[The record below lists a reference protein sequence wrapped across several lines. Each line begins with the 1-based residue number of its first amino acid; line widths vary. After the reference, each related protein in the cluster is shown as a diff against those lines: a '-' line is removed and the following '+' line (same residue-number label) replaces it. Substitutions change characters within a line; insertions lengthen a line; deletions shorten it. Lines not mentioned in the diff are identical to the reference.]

1 MSTFKPAS
9 EIKALTNTKF
19 NVAFQKEL
27 EMVTPQI
34 IELIDNAQERGEYTA
49 RVCFASCSSSAEV
62 YAEVKLAPNTLVR
75 PGIDFTMQT
84 KLMVSL
90 SKSLRDCGYYIGN
103 DSLLTDFC
111 ALGLHVL
118 TINWKS
124 DSNYRNELLE

>member
-19 NVAFQKEL
+19 NSAFQKEL

-49 RVCFASCSSSAEV
+49 RVCFASCSSTDAHIDM
-62 YAEVKLAPNTLVR
+62 LAPNTLIR
-75 PGIDFTMQT
+75 PDIDFTMQT
-84 KLMVSL
+84 KLIESL
-90 SKSLRDCGYYIGN
+90 SKSLRDCGYFIRN
-103 DSLLTDFC
+103 DSLLTEYG

-118 TINWKS
+118 TINWIACL
-124 DSNYRNELLE
+124 NNQLEI

>member
-1 MSTFKPAS
+1 
-9 EIKALTNTKF
+9 
-19 NVAFQKEL
+19 L
-27 EMVTPQI
+27 EMATQQI
-34 IELIDNAQERGEYTA
+34 IELIDDAQERGEYTA
-49 RVCFASCSSSAEV
+49 RVCFASCSSTEL

-84 KLMVSL
+84 KLVVSL

-124 DSNYRNELLE
+124 DSNVGMNC